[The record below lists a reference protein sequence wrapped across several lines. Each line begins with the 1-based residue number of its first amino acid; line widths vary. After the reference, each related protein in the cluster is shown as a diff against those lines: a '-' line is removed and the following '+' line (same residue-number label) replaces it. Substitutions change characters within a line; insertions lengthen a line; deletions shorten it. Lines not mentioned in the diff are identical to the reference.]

1 MEPVAYGVLGLQPD
15 QFDRLSM
22 QEFYALLDGYE
33 TREKVQDRKRAYFIT
48 LLIAPQCDA
57 QTFDFTRTFN
67 DIYSGLHPDGA
78 REGNAEDRES
88 FLQTFNL

>member
-33 TREKVQDRKRAYFIT
+33 IREKVQDRKRAYFIT

-57 QTFDFTRTFN
+57 KTFDFTRTCD

-78 REGNAEDRES
+78 RKGDAEGKAT